1 MTLPRRILAEKRR
14 IVIPLVVA
22 LLANVAV
29 YLLVVRPLRVKSE
42 TAADRAA
49 AAATTRQAAE
59 RDATAAR
66 ALVTG
71 KARADQELAKFY
83 ADVLPADL
91 AAARRL
97 TYARLP
103 ALARQANVKYTQRS
117 SEVATDNKNSKLG
130 RLRTRMTLEGD
141 YTALRQF
148 IYDLETTPEFII
160 IDDVT
165 LSETEQNR
173 PLMLAVE
180 LSTYYRQGANGA

>member
-1 MTLPRRILAEKRR
+1 MTLARRILTEKRPV
-14 IVIPLVVA
+14 VIPLVVA
-22 LLANVAV
+22 LLVNVAA
-29 YLLVVRPLRVKSE
+29 YALVVRPLKEKSE

-49 AAATTRQAAE
+49 SAATNRQAAE
-59 RDATAAR
+59 RDAAAAR

-71 KARADQELAKFY
+71 KTRADEELAKFY
-83 ADVLPADL
+83 SSVLPPDL

-117 SEVATDNKNSKLG
+117 SEVALPEKDSKLG

-141 YTALRQF
+141 YEALRQF

-165 LSETEQNR
+165 LSESEQNR